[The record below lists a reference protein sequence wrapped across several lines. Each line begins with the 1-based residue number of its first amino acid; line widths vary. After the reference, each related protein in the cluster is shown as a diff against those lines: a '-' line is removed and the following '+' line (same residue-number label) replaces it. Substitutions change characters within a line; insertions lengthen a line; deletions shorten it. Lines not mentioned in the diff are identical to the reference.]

1 MVAEHPVES
10 EKLRPAQ
17 ASVPRER
24 PRRVTKTSAMNDPV
38 PTATKRAVPL
48 YQQVEQYLREQIV
61 SGALR
66 RGDMLPQ
73 VKDLCEKFG
82 GINHLT
88 VRQAIKNLSEENLV
102 KTIHGRGSFVS
113 EELNRHE
120 RIVILLPHLE
130 NTLHVSIAQGAQE
143 IFTAHGLR
151 SLILDSQGSEA
162 TEVDHIANL
171 KDLPL
176 GGALIFPIPTGNV
189 AEHIFALKRDS
200 FEFVLVDRYFEDIA
214 TPCVVVDNYRGGYE
228 SARHLAL
235 SKCRVA
241 WIGES
246 HSTPARQR
254 LEGFRTALNDA
265 GIACPSIFI
274 KSIEVFP
281 NAPKPYHLAQREAVW
296 AAIDELMT
304 LQPPIDG
311 LACSDDFNALAT
323 LERLQILGVKV
334 PEQMAVIGFDDIPA
348 AARSSPA
355 LTTIRQ
361 PMKQLGREAA
371 SMLLERL
378 KDKKLPIR
386 KQTLPIELVVRESA

>member
-1 MVAEHPVES
+1 MTD
-10 EKLRPAQ
+10 Q
-17 ASVPRER
+17 VPN
-24 PRRVTKTSAMNDPV
+24 PSKRV
-38 PTATKRAVPL
+38 VPL
-48 YQQVEQYLREQIV
+48 YQQVEQYLRGQIA

-73 VKDLCEKFG
+73 VKDLCEQFG
-82 GINHLT
+82 GISHLT

-113 EELNRHE
+113 EELNRDE
-120 RIVILLPHLE
+120 RIAILLPHLE

-162 TEVDHIANL
+162 TEGDHIANL

-189 AEHIFALKRDS
+189 AEHIFALKQDG
-200 FEFVLVDRYFEDIA
+200 FNFVLVDRYFEDIL
-214 TPCVVVDNYRGGYE
+214 TPCVVVDNFLGGYE
-228 SARHLAL
+228 SARHLSL
-235 SKCRVA
+235 SRRRVA

-265 GIACPSIFI
+265 GIACPSVLI
-274 KSIEVFP
+274 KHIEVSP
-281 NAPKPYHLAQREAVW
+281 DAPKPYHLAQREAVW
-296 AAIDELMT
+296 AAVDGLMS

-311 LACSDDFNALAT
+311 LVCSDDFNALSA
-323 LERLQILGVKV
+323 LERLENLDVKV
-334 PEQMAVIGFDDIPA
+334 PEQIAVIGFDDIPGA
-348 AARSSPA
+348 ATSSPA

-371 SMLLERL
+371 TMLLERL
-378 KDKKLPIR
+378 KDKTLPIR
-386 KQTLPIELVVRESA
+386 KHVLPIELIVRESA